1 MLLEKP
7 YFLKNK
13 EWLVNNV
20 PYFLVSGA
28 KQPKDRQYILTD
40 KAPQKAIDSYNE
52 YYKLLESQTI
62 NEETILWKR
71 KNLKRKKS

>member
-7 YFLKNK
+7 YFLKNQEWYIENK
-13 EWLVNNV
+13 EWLVNDV

-28 KQPKDRQYILTD
+28 KKPKNRQYILTD

-52 YYKLLESQTI
+52 YYKLLESQNI
-62 NEETILWKR
+62 NEEDNNVK
-71 KNLKRKKS
+71 